1 MNTRELNK
9 KLSSTLL
16 TGRDGE
22 YIRNI
27 YIRVNRA
34 RLKQTHLNSR
44 NTRHEW
50 TEVDITIWAEIQ
62 NISGEWKE
70 CHTYGI
76 KDSRNFLRRER
87 NLVSG
92 MVNDWTRLWGFP
104 TNDLK
109 IKTIKFGLSP
119 DCLSQ
124 HPPIK
129 RRRYWY

>member
-1 MNTRELNK
+1 MNKRELNK

-16 TGRDGE
+16 EGKDGE

-27 YIRVNRA
+27 HIRVNRA
-34 RLKQTHLNSR
+34 RVKEYTGGYDTSS
-44 NTRHEW
+44 W

-62 NISGEWKE
+62 SVSGEWRE

-76 KDSRNFLRRER
+76 KDSRNFLRKKR

-92 MVNDWTRLWGFP
+92 IISDWTRLWGFP
-104 TNDLK
+104 TYDLK
-109 IKTIKFGLSP
+109 IKTIKFGMSP
-119 DCLSQ
+119 SCYNH

-129 RRRYWY
+129 RRRYW

>member
-9 KLSSTLL
+9 KLSSTIL
-16 TGRDGE
+16 TGNDGD
-22 YIRNI
+22 YIRDI
-27 YIRVNRA
+27 HIRVNRA
-34 RLKQTHLNSR
+34 RVKQAHLNSR

-76 KDSRNFLRRER
+76 KDSRTFLRRPQ

-104 TNDLK
+104 TTEVKL
-109 IKTIKFGLSP
+109 KTIKFGVSP
-119 DCLSQ
+119 NCAEQ
-124 HPPIK
+124 HPPTK

>member
-9 KLSSTLL
+9 RLGSTVLQ
-16 TGRDGE
+16 GNDGD

-27 YIRVNRA
+27 HIRVNRA
-34 RLKQTHLNSR
+34 RVKQAHVNS
-44 NTRHEW
+44 TYKW

-76 KDSRNFLRRER
+76 KDSRTFLRRPQ

-92 MVNDWTRLWGFP
+92 MINDWTRLWGFP

-109 IKTIKFGLSP
+109 IKTIKFGRGP
-119 DCLSQ
+119 NCDSQ

-129 RRRYWY
+129 RRRYW